1 VSLVNILPAYW
12 AMKPEALRQAVN
24 DAAAHR
30 ADQTERQAPREAGAL
45 PGARKPFRL
54 QNGLAVL
61 PVQGN
66 LLKEFH
72 SPPFWTSYAVVRA
85 QLEAALSDPDVRA
98 VLLDIDSPGGAVA
111 GFQDLADAVFAARA
125 RKPVY
130 AWTDGTACSAAYG
143 IGAGARLFAASPMAE
158 VGSVGVVWVHSEW
171 TKYDERVG
179 LTVTVLRA
187 GEFKA
192 LGSGFEALDDK
203 AREVHQAA
211 LEGMYSLFRA
221 SVARARA
228 LSEDTFEDWAEGRV
242 FLAGDAVK
250 VGLLDHACPKDE
262 FLSLIMK
269 EVNMNEIELRAQH
282 PEAVAAIEATAAKTA
297 AAEAEGKVAQAKEG
311 VVALAGTLFGEE
323 AAGKLSA
330 AVEAGLTAEQAAKL
344 GLSAQANAQA
354 GSPPAPDTMQT
365 MLGALQQTDPS
376 GVKPGA
382 SKPAGENPL
391 LAAVSRMSGR
401 KE

>member
-1 VSLVNILPAYW
+1 MSFVNILPAYW
-12 AMKPEALRQAVN
+12 AMKPEALRKAVN
-24 DAAAHR
+24 DAASHR
-30 ADQTERQAPREAGAL
+30 ADLAPREAGAL
-45 PGARKPFRL
+45 PGERKLYRL
-54 QNGLAVL
+54 ENGLAII

-72 SPPFWTSYAVVRA
+72 YPPFWTSYVVVRA

-98 VLLDIDSPGGAVA
+98 VLLDIDSPGGTVA
-111 GFQDLADAVFAARA
+111 GFQDLADAVFAARS

-143 IGAGARLFAASPMAE
+143 VGAGAKLFAASPMAE
-158 VGSVGVVWVHSEW
+158 VGSVGVVWVHTEW

-192 LGSGFEALDDK
+192 LGNEFEALDTK
-203 AREVHQAA
+203 AREVHQAT

-221 SVARARA
+221 SVAKARG
-228 LSEDTFEDWAEGRV
+228 LSEKNFEDWAEGRV

-262 FLSLIMK
+262 YLSIIMK
-269 EVNMNEIELRAQH
+269 EVNMNPTELRAQF
-282 PEAVAAIEATAAKTA
+282 PDAVAAIEADAAKTA
-297 AAEAEGKVAQAKEG
+297 TAAAEDRVAQAKES
-311 VVALAGTLFGEE
+311 VVALAGTLFGQE
-323 AAGKLSA
+323 AVDKLSA

-344 GLSAQANAQA
+344 GLSAQPPAQA
-354 GSPPAPDTMQT
+354 GSGDGQMKN
-365 MLGALQQTDPS
+365 MLDALQQTDPS

-382 SKPAGENPL
+382 SKPAGENLL
-391 LAAVSRMSGR
+391 LAAVTKYT

>member
-1 VSLVNILPAYW
+1 MSFVNILPAYW
-12 AMKPEALRQAVN
+12 AMKPEALRKAVN
-24 DAAAHR
+24 DAASHR
-30 ADQTERQAPREAGAL
+30 AEHTERQASAL
-45 PGARKPFRL
+45 PGERKLYRL
-54 QNGLAVL
+54 ENGLAVI
-61 PVQGN
+61 PVRGN
-66 LLKEFH
+66 LMKEFH
-72 SPPFWTSYAVVRA
+72 YPPFWTSYVVVRA
-85 QLEAALSDPDVRA
+85 QLEAALSDPEARA

-143 IGAGARLFAASPMAE
+143 IGAGAKLFAASPMAE

-171 TKYDERVG
+171 TKYDERTG

-192 LGSGFEALDDK
+192 LGNEFEALDAK
-203 AREVHQAA
+203 AREVHQAT
-211 LEGMYSLFRA
+211 LEGMYSLFRGA
-221 SVARARA
+221 VARARG
-228 LSEDTFEDWAEGRV
+228 LSEESFEDWAEGRV

-262 FLSLIMK
+262 YLSLIMK
-269 EVNMNEIELRAQH
+269 EVTMNASELRTQY
-282 PEAVAAIEATAAKTA
+282 PEAVAAIEAEAAKTA
-297 AAEAEGKVAQAKEG
+297 AAEAEGAVATAKEA

-323 AAGKLSA
+323 AVGKLSA

-344 GLSAQANAQA
+344 GLAAQPPAQA
-354 GSPPAPDTMQT
+354 GSAPAPDKMQD

-391 LAAVSRMSGR
+391 LAAVSRLSGK

>member
-1 VSLVNILPAYW
+1 MSFVNILPAYW
-12 AMKPEALRQAVN
+12 AMKPEALRKAVN
-24 DAAAHR
+24 DAASHR
-30 ADQTERQAPREAGAL
+30 ADLAPREAGVL
-45 PGARKPFRL
+45 PGERKLYRL
-54 QNGLAVL
+54 ENGLAVI

-72 SPPFWTSYAVVRA
+72 YPPFWTSYVVVRA

-98 VLLDIDSPGGAVA
+98 VLLDIDSPGGTVA
-111 GFQDLADAVFAARA
+111 GFQDLADAVFAARS

-143 IGAGARLFAASPMAE
+143 VGAGAKLFAASPMAE

-192 LGSGFEALDDK
+192 LGNEFEALDAK
-203 AREVHQAA
+203 AREVHQAT

-221 SVARARA
+221 SVVKARGARG
-228 LSEDTFEDWAEGRV
+228 LSEKTFEDWAEGRV

-262 FLSLIMK
+262 YLSIIMK
-269 EVNMNEIELRAQH
+269 EVNMNPTELRAQY
-282 PEAVAAIEATAAKTA
+282 PEAVASIEADAAKTA
-297 AAEAEGKVAQAKEG
+297 TAAADGLVAQAKES
-311 VVALAGTLFGEE
+311 VVALAGTLFGQE
-323 AAGKLSA
+323 AVGKLSA

-344 GLSAQANAQA
+344 GLTAQA
-354 GSPPAPDTMQT
+354 GSNGDGQMGH
-365 MLGALQQTDPS
+365 MLNALQQTDPS

-391 LAAVSRMSGR
+391 LTAVAKYT